1 MRRHRDVVVATMNR
15 LALNKLVWPAAALGA
30 TGLLAVLALT
40 GGRGGPGLEPFKPKG
55 LMTIPLE
62 EVREVDVAAPHG
74 HWHFVRSQDGWR
86 ATQGTAA
93 AGFEARVDG
102 ALKLLRNSGP
112 DRVLTE
118 AEIAQAGAAQF
129 GLAPPRLRVIVSA
142 SGDQAFAISFGVA
155 NPMGLSHYARLDG
168 SPEIALLP
176 GFVADEWER
185 AGGAP

>member
-1 MRRHRDVVVATMNR
+1 MNR
-15 LALNKLVWPAAALGA
+15 LAWAAAALGA
-30 TGLLAVLALT
+30 TAFLLALAFS

-74 HWHFVRSQDGWR
+74 HWHFVRSQDGWQ

-93 AGFEARVDG
+93 AGFGARVDG

-112 DRVLTE
+112 DRVLNE
-118 AEIAQAGAAQF
+118 AEIARAGAAQF

-142 SGDQAFAISFGVA
+142 SGASVFAISFGA
-155 NPMGLSHYARLDG
+155 TNPMGLSHYARPDG